1 MGSRRKEQAGEVQR
15 GRRGVGTSLCTRM
28 RRRETGEFRNFVKR
42 SVRERFS
49 NFRLRGVCDVFA
61 ADDVSYTSHDLL
73 GHRSKIL
80 EIVCAGGL
88 IFGLTDSGVCVAFD
102 MDSRCRRC
110 VLNSSA
116 NEVVRSLFHNKSNKT
131 LIIVSVYASDAYS
144 SLRCRA
150 CRLEDLRLGVADRST
165 DLFTTESLKWPGFVE
180 FDDVNQKVLTYSAK
194 EKVYKVWN
202 MADPTAVLYSMPDL
216 HISEIK
222 ISPGIM
228 LLVLN
233 SSDRDGQVPLR
244 ILSIETGQV
253 LREFK
258 QVVQQGK
265 KIDVIEQ
272 FNQKLLLKQADAP
285 LAIVDLLD
293 STVIKVPN
301 KKFLTPL
308 AFILLYEHQCFL
320 AFRETEVLLWNFRG
334 ELVSV
339 FDDHKLSFPSSV
351 DDHTSVIFITHH
363 QDVIISL
370 CEESGHR
377 GWRLRP
383 VTIHV
388 SHIST
393 GKCLARID
401 WHAVNA
407 AEITS
412 LSYNEER
419 GDIIAGNANGQI
431 QIWSN

>member
-1 MGSRRKEQAGEVQR
+1 
-15 GRRGVGTSLCTRM
+15 
-28 RRRETGEFRNFVKR
+28 
-42 SVRERFS
+42 
-49 NFRLRGVCDVFA
+49 
-61 ADDVSYTSHDLL
+61 
-73 GHRSKIL
+73 
-80 EIVCAGGL
+80 
-88 IFGLTDSGVCVAFD
+88 
-102 MDSRCRRC
+102 
-110 VLNSSA
+110 
-116 NEVVRSLFHNKSNKT
+116 VVRSLFHNKSNKT